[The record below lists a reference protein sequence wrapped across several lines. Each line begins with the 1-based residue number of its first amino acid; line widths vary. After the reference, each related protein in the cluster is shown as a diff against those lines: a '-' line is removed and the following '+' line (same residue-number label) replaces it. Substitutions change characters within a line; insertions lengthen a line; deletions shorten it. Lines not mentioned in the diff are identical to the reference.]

1 MLNSPCSWDA
11 ILTQHRTAALRY
23 RRDDHVDRHELVQPV
38 SEAHRGRIR
47 LVAHDGYRA
56 LHVWHARLGRGRGAV
71 RQARRRPRRAPG
83 HSRRNSPHGGR
94 FLRHEPFAKFVA
106 TVPLVRDYDR
116 DGDGSLWTGY
126 HFAPRLEALRRKE
139 TGARR

>member
-1 MLNSPCSWDA
+1 MLNSACSWHA
-11 ILTQHRTAALRY
+11 ILAQHRTAILRCC
-23 RRDDHVDRHELVQPV
+23 RDDDVDRHELVQLV

-56 LHVWHARLGRGRGAV
+56 LHVCYARLGRGRGAV
-71 RQARRRPRRAPG
+71 RQARRRPRRAAG

-106 TVPLVRDYDR
+106 TVPLVRDYGW
-116 DGDGSLWTGY
+116 DGGGSLWTRY
-126 HFAPRLEALRRKE
+126 YFAPRLEALRREE
-139 TGARR
+139 TGAGR